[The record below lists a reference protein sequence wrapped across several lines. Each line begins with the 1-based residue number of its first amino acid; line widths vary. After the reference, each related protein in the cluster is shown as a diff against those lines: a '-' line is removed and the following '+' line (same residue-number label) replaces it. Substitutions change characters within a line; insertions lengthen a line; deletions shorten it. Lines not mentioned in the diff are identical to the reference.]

1 MKNYYEEKFDS
12 LFTEFDPKKAL
23 EKIVEDLLYKSSQP
37 KYFDYKN
44 KFDKYQL
51 KSKHVFIT
59 KTL

>member
-37 KYFDYKN
+37 KYFDSLYTTKIDN
-44 KFDKYQL
+44 SL
-51 KSKHVFIT
+51 K
-59 KTL
+59 